1 MPCAAPFRT
10 AKHPL
15 NIRVGILTRA
25 RPCLRLNSRIK
36 NVPSGLRGPHPRKG
50 IANMA
55 KHHKWNGKVLSY
67 TVPGAGEGGQS
78 AEATLDV
85 DKLPDAV
92 KEAAMLFGI
101 QTAARNSTAGLF
113 SDEPTTAFKRM
124 TARFKNWLDGQWKAA
139 SAGEGE
145 RKTSMLSQAVAEA
158 GQIEVDQAA
167 DIITSM
173 IEEKVTE
180 AGLSA
185 DEEADKPAIRK
196 IGAAVRSGFAEL
208 PEVAPILA
216 RIKAEAA
223 LQRQKEATEAAEV
236 AKKEGKVGSLAEML
250 KK

>member
-1 MPCAAPFRT
+1 
-10 AKHPL
+10 
-15 NIRVGILTRA
+15 
-25 RPCLRLNSRIK
+25 
-36 NVPSGLRGPHPRKG
+36 
-50 IANMA
+50 MA
-55 KHHKWNGKVLSY
+55 KHHKWDGNVLSY
-67 TVPGAGEGGQS
+67 SIPGAGEGGQ
-78 AEATLDV
+78 AAQATLDV

-92 KEAAMLFGI
+92 KHAALLFGI
-101 QTAARNSTAGLF
+101 QTAARNATAGLF

-124 TARFKNWLDGQWKAA
+124 TSRFKNWLDGQWKAA
-139 SAGEGE
+139 SAGDGE

-158 GQIEVDQAA
+158 GGITVDEAA

-196 IGAAVRSGFAEL
+196 IGAAVRTSFAEL

-223 LQRQKEATEAAEV
+223 LKREQEAKVAAEK
-236 AKKEGKVGSLAEML
+236 ARAEGKVGSLAEML